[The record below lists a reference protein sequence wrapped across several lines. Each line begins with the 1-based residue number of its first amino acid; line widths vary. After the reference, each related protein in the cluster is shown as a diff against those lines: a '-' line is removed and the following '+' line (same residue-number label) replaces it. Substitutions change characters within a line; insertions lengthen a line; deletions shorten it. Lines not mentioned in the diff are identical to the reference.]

1 VSVEPIRWTGDS
13 LELLNQLR
21 LPREV
26 VYVTCR
32 TSHEVAEA
40 IKSMVVRGA
49 PAIGVSA
56 AFGMALAKSI
66 FQVVIGGALVF
77 AAGVLIGSS

>member
-1 VSVEPIRWTGDS
+1 MSVEPIRWTGDS

-49 PAIGVSA
+49 PAIG
-56 AFGMALAKSI
+56 
-66 FQVVIGGALVF
+66 
-77 AAGVLIGSS
+77 